1 MPKPQAVNHPPSDL
15 PPMPPPEA
23 GERRPDRRVQRTRQQ
38 LRDALITLILER
50 GYDAVR
56 VEDITA
62 RANLGRATFY
72 LHYRDKEAL
81 LLDSIQQTVDDLMA
95 QVSAFAP
102 PHLDAGSEA
111 AAAWLQRA
119 IALVFDHAAE
129 NATLYRV
136 ILRGEGTAAIF
147 QRIHAMICQAV
158 ITYLDAHRPPR
169 VPPLPAEV
177 LANYFAGALLGLLT
191 WWLEHGTP
199 YPPQAM
205 AQMFYHLFYDGVG
218 HLTLPPTPTDG

>member
-1 MPKPQAVNHPPSDL
+1 MPKPQPVNHPPSDL
-15 PPMPPPEA
+15 PPEA
-23 GERRPDRRVQRTRQQ
+23 SERRPDRRVQRTRQQ
-38 LRDALITLILER
+38 LRDALIALILER

-81 LLDSIQQTVDDLMA
+81 LLDSIRQTVDDLMA

-136 ILRGEGTAAIF
+136 ILRGEGTAAIS

-158 ITYLDAHRPPR
+158 ITYLDAHRPQQA
-169 VPPLPAEV
+169 PPVPAEV

-191 WWLEHGTP
+191 WWLEHGMP
-199 YPPQAM
+199 YPPQNM
-205 AQMFYHLFYDGVG
+205 AEMFYRLFYEGIG
-218 HLTLPPTPTDG
+218 HLTLPPVSPER